1 MSICRPRRFI
11 PSADDG
17 HLDLVPL
24 IDCVFL
30 ILLFFM
36 LVGRITTDRRD
47 EQITVP
53 PTKTGCVPPPTRTG
67 WTRVVINVH
76 GSAHSRVQRH
86 AIAWNGDPPWPA
98 IDSPDQGIATF
109 LRLRDKLDLVYDS
122 ARKFP
127 DPCGGTARDGT
138 LLQLPQ
144 VIVEVRADADAEYR
158 VVQEI
163 QMLLVDSVNPRPDQS
178 GATMQPKV
186 PQKPFVNL
194 EFTTRKPGEQ

>member
-1 MSICRPRRFI
+1 MSRSRRFK
-11 PSADDG
+11 PEADDG

-36 LVGRITTDRRD
+36 LVGRISYDQRN

-53 PTKTGCVPPPTRTG
+53 PTKTALKMIENKD
-67 WTRVVINVH
+67 WTRVVINVF
-76 GSAHSRVQRH
+76 GSTAAGKIPRNS
-86 AIAWNGDPPWPA
+86 IAWNADKPWVSSGRDEQA
-98 IDSPDQGIATF
+98 FVGYQK
-109 LRLRDKLDLVYDS
+109 LRDKLDLVYDS
-122 ARKFP
+122 SRKFD
-127 DPCGGTARDGT
+127 DPNGTKVPGGGI
-138 LLQLPQ
+138 LQLPY
-144 VIVEVRADADAEYR
+144 VIVEVRADADTEYR

-178 GATMQPKV
+178 GASMQPKV

-194 EFTTRKPGEQ
+194 EFTTRKPGEK